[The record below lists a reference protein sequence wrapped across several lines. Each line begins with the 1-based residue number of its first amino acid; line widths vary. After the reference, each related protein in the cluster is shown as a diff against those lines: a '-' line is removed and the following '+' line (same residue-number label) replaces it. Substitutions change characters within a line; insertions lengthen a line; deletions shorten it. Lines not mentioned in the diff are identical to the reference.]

1 MGILGINLTG
11 APHRTLR
18 TQKAEPEQTF
28 NRSAAKAA
36 TKSRFSG
43 FWSPMPR
50 SERDSEDSTGVLK
63 SDLAPQ
69 RFTLQKQRE
78 QLLLFLV
85 YRRQRP
91 KAAVVARNDRSSGV
105 FVLSLRSPHGKC
117 L

>member
-1 MGILGINLTG
+1 MEAQVGILGINLTG

-69 RFTLQKQRE
+69 RFT
-78 QLLLFLV
+78 
-85 YRRQRP
+85 
-91 KAAVVARNDRSSGV
+91 RNDRSSGV